1 MFDLIL
7 QAHPFS
13 AGLVA
18 ADFIQKSREHDE
30 DEQQIAD
37 IEDGQSVKV
46 LGAECG
52 DEERIADDA
61 GDEAGIDRRE
71 ERIGRSQH
79 FFEQKSHRKSQ
90 QASDKDRYGA
100 P

>member
-46 LGAECG
+46 LGAESG

-71 ERIGRSQH
+71 ERIGRFRNIFLKKIPSI
-79 FFEQKSHRKSQ
+79 KPTGK
-90 QASDKDRYGA
+90 
-100 P
+100 